1 MPVKRLLAF
10 ALAVLC
16 VLPLYACVPRDYY
29 VAELDGIWL
38 GDGSMEHAPLVGAK
52 VLHFRDGT
60 LIVEGGMGAGEYG
73 VKASDDTLTVSPD
86 WDAGAF
92 GFTYRIKGDTLILSG
107 DVEFH
112 RVG

>member
-1 MPVKRLLAF
+1 MFMKRLLAF
-10 ALAVLC
+10 VLAVLC
-16 VLPLYACVPRDYY
+16 MLPLCACVPRDY
-29 VAELDGIWL
+29 VAELDGVWL
-38 GDGSMEHAPLVGAK
+38 GDGSMEHVPLVGAK
-52 VLHFRDGT
+52 VLRFQDGT

-73 VKASDDTLTVSPD
+73 VKATDDTLTVSPD